1 MGLFSNGVLIRS
13 QPPPGGERLV
23 DGRHDREVVLEL
35 IKVSLGASHHAVE
48 RVNEFRV
55 VLTKT
60 QLIDHVREIEGL
72 MIDVLP
78 GIPVTVSL
86 RSDMEIPLHPIHVHA
101 PIDPTA
107 VPVSALRPRGFAEL
121 ALPRLLQ
128 NFIDMILAT
137 ANLDEP
143 VRARVVEG
151 GRVFLEKVRSEDAVR
166 GGILDVNVERV
177 AVHSDRDVEVDL
189 HLVADAWFDKEV
201 LFFMAREM

>member
-1 MGLFSNGVLIRS
+1 MGLFSNGVLIRR
-13 QPPPGGERLV
+13 QFPPGGERLV
-23 DGRHDREVVLEL
+23 DGRDDREVVLEL
-35 IKVSLGASHHAVE
+35 IKVLIGASHHAVE

-60 QLIDHVREIEGL
+60 QLIDHVREIEGF

-86 RSDMEIPLHPIHVHA
+86 CSDMEIALHPIQVHA

-107 VPVSALRPRGFAEL
+107 ISISALRPRSFAEL

-143 VRARVVEG
+143 MRTRVVEG
-151 GRVFLEKVRSEDAVR
+151 SRVFLEKVGSENAVG
-166 GGILDVNVERV
+166 GGILDVNVE
-177 AVHSDRDVEVDL
+177 
-189 HLVADAWFDKEV
+189 
-201 LFFMAREM
+201 

>member
-121 ALPRLLQ
+121 ALPCLLQ